1 MSLRPDDFR
10 AIRLKLASPKDILD
24 WSHGEV
30 IKPETINYRTQ
41 RPEKDGLFS
50 EVIFGPE
57 KDFQC
62 YCGKYKKARYKGIV
76 CDKCSVEVTRS
87 IVRRERM
94 GHITLA
100 SPVAHIWF
108 LRKLPSKLAIL
119 LDIGTQD
126 LEKIVYFANYVVLT
140 TNEEEKE
147 KALKQVKMDYDA
159 ELERFGIRG
168 KSKASLKKD
177 ELKALRG
184 LDEQKS
190 KMTDDLKKLRPARV
204 LSEHDYSQLSLH
216 FPQVFEAGIGAEAVM
231 KLCEGVELAEL
242 KAELET
248 TLETATATQQKKLIA
263 RLKLVTGMERS
274 KIRPEWMFF
283 SVLPVIPPDLRPM
296 VQLDGGR
303 FASSDVNDLY
313 RRVIN
318 RNNRL
323 KKLIDLNAPE
333 VILRNEKRMLQE
345 AVDALIDNSARRG
358 KAVMASTGQ
367 KRALKS
373 LADMLQGKQGRFR
386 RNLLGKRVDYSG
398 RSVIVSG
405 PTLNLDQCGIPK
417 KMALEMF
424 KPFVIAKLIERD
436 LAHNVR
442 GAGHLIDDGI
452 PEVWDILEEVTKDRY
467 VLLNRAPTL
476 HRLGIQA
483 FKPILTEGSAINLH
497 PLVCSAFN
505 ADFDGD
511 QMAVHLPLS
520 DEAQLEAQEL
530 MLSKNNLL
538 KPATGKP
545 IAKPN
550 QDVVLGMYYLTDIEN
565 EDCEKENCRYFA
577 NEDEAI
583 LAYQERVVRL
593 REKIM
598 VRMDIDEE
606 GPRIHATT
614 VGRILFNRELPE
626 DWDYENRHFDSRAL
640 RDLLSA
646 LIVKYPSAQV
656 ADMLDSIKN
665 LGFKFATKSGIT
677 WSMSDLVSPDEK
689 AAIME
694 RAEIELE
701 KIMND
706 FNMGLLTESERK
718 AQVIVLWHGIKNEIA
733 EASQNAFDENNPIYT
748 IINSGSRGSWGQVV
762 QMIGMKG
769 LVVNPAGEEIELP
782 IKNSFKEGFNVL
794 EYFNSTHG
802 ARKGTTDTALRTAA
816 AGYLTRR
823 LIDVAHDIMVKT
835 KDCETKQGIAV
846 YRAESEEVGVPYGER
861 LFGRVIL
868 KAVKSGSK
876 TLAKAGDA
884 IDHELARIIEAAE
897 DVEEIWVRSPIT
909 CEDEGGVCRE
919 CYGFDLGRNAM
930 VEMGQAVGII
940 SAQSIGEPGTQ
951 LTMRTF
957 HMGGVAGSQ
966 DITQGLPRVE
976 EILETRKPKVKAL
989 ISEVDGKVE
998 SVTAKGETREI
1009 AIKTEAVKAKS
1020 KESELVKYTV
1030 PTGFVTYVAKGDL
1043 VAKGMQ
1049 LTEGHV
1055 DLQELFKQVGPI
1067 EVSHYISKEI
1077 QKIYSSK
1084 GAEIHDKYIEVI
1096 ARKMLSRITITKSG
1110 DSLFIPGETVDKAVF
1125 ISTNKKLEADGKVG
1139 AQGRSLL
1146 LGITKVALTA
1156 DSFLSAASFQM
1167 TAKAL
1172 IDAALEGKIDDLSG
1186 LKENVIIGRL
1196 IPAGTGYSKL
1206 KGKLER
1212 SDAPATEEVNQEA
1225 AEPVAAE

>member
-1 MSLRPDDFR
+1 
-10 AIRLKLASPKDILD
+10 
-24 WSHGEV
+24 
-30 IKPETINYRTQ
+30 
-41 RPEKDGLFS
+41 
-50 EVIFGPE
+50 
-57 KDFQC
+57 
-62 YCGKYKKARYKGIV
+62 
-76 CDKCSVEVTRS
+76 
-87 IVRRERM
+87 M
-94 GHITLA
+94 GHIELA

-126 LEKIVYFANYVVLT
+126 LEKIVYFANYVVLDV
-140 TNEEEKE
+140 NEEEKE
-147 KALKQVKMDYDA
+147 KALKQVQQDYDR
-159 ELERFGIRG
+159 ELERFGLKG

-177 ELKALRG
+177 ELKALQG

-190 KMTDDLKKLRPARV
+190 KMNDDLKKLRSARV

-231 KLCEGVELAEL
+231 KLCEKIDMDELR
-242 KAELET
+242 AELEIA
-248 TLETATATQQKKLIA
+248 LEEATATQKRKLII
-263 RLKLVTGMERS
+263 RLKLVTGMARA
-274 KIRPEWMFF
+274 KTRPEWMFF
-283 SVLPVIPPDLRPM
+283 STLPVIPPDLRPM

-405 PTLNLDQCGIPK
+405 PSLRLDQCGLPK

-483 FKPILTEGSAINLH
+483 FRPILTEGNAINLH

-550 QDVVLGMYYLTDIEN
+550 QDVVLGVYYLTQMQN
-565 EDCEKENCRYFA
+565 EDAEAKTLRYYSDT
-577 NEDEAI
+577 DEAI
-583 LAYQERVVRL
+583 LAYQERVITL
-593 REKIM
+593 QNKIM
-598 VRMDIDEE
+598 VRMEIE
-606 GPRIHATT
+606 GSDDRIHATT
-614 VGRILFNRELPE
+614 VGRIFFNEILPRDVPFLNE
-626 DWDYENRHFDSRAL
+626 HFDSRKL
-640 RDLLSA
+640 RDLLSD
-646 LIVKYPSAQV
+646 LIVSHPSARV
-656 ADMLDSIKN
+656 ADVLDDMKG

-677 WSMSDLVSPDEK
+677 WSMSDLIAPESK
-689 AAIME
+689 SGIME
-694 RAEIELE
+694 HAEKELA
-701 KIMND
+701 KVMAD
-706 FNMGLLTESERK
+706 FNMGLLTDSERK
-718 AQVIVLWHGIKNEIA
+718 GQVVALWHKTKDAIA
-733 EASQNAFDENNPIYT
+733 QDVQTAFDPNNPIYT
-748 IINSGSRGSWGQVV
+748 IINSGARGSWGQVV
-762 QMIGMKG
+762 QMTGMKG

-782 IKNSFKEGFNVL
+782 IKHSFKEGFDVL

-835 KDCETKQGIAV
+835 KDCETKDGV
-846 YRAESEEVGVPYGER
+846 VVPRSESDEVGVPYGER

-868 KAVKSGSK
+868 KTVKSGSK
-876 TLAKAGDA
+876 TVAQPGDG
-884 IDHELARIIEAAE
+884 IDHELSQIIEHDE
-897 DVEEIWVRSPIT
+897 GIEEVWVRSPIT
-909 CEDEGGVCRE
+909 CEDERGVCQL
-919 CYGFDLGRNAM
+919 CYGFDMGRNELVAL
-930 VEMGQAVGII
+930 GQAVGII

-976 EILETRKPKVKAL
+976 EIFETRKPKVKAV
-989 ISEVDGKVE
+989 IAEVDGKVE
-998 SVTAKGETREI
+998 SVTAKGETRVI
-1009 AIKTEAVKAKS
+1009 KIKTEAAKS
-1020 KESELVKYTV
+1020 KSKKSELVEYTV
-1030 PTGFVTYVAKGDL
+1030 PTGFVVYVSKGDL
-1043 VAKGMQ
+1043 VIKGQQ
-1049 LTEGHV
+1049 LTEGHI
-1055 DLQELFKQVGPI
+1055 DLQELFKQVGAI
-1067 EVSHYISKEI
+1067 EVSRYIAKEI

-1096 ARKMLSRITITKSG
+1096 TRKMLSRITISSSG
-1110 DSLFIPGETVDKAVF
+1110 DSLFIPGETVDRASFVNA
-1125 ISTNKKLEADGKVG
+1125 NKKLESEGKLPAKG
-1139 AQGRSLL
+1139 KPLL

-1156 DSFLSAASFQM
+1156 ESFLSAASFQM

-1172 IDAALEGKIDDLSG
+1172 IDAALEGKSDNLAG

-1196 IPAGTGYSKL
+1196 IPAGTGYRKL
-1206 KGKLER
+1206 KGELMKEGSLQAVET
-1212 SDAPATEEVNQEA
+1212 ATESAEEA
-1225 AEPVAAE
+1225 AASAAAAK